1 MNSGWLRASVF
12 ALLVVSAGC
21 GSSPMGTS
29 NPLQPSCVPSL
40 TPSFA
45 YVLTGAT
52 SGGGNGTISS
62 FTANSC
68 TGVLAPTSP
77 ATIATGI
84 NPEDMVV
91 DPLGRFVYVANLVS
105 NASDEATI
113 SMYTINPSTGVLTPT
128 SPATVPTG
136 FLPQGITI
144 DPSGRF
150 VYTANSDDNTVSMF
164 TVNQTTG
171 VLTPTSPSSVAAGW
185 SPDGVTVDPTGR
197 FAYATNQDDA
207 TVSMYAVNSTT
218 GVLTPT
224 TPATVATGASPFE
237 ITVDPA
243 GKFAYVPNTYSAN
256 NSVSE
261 FAIDPASGVL
271 TPTAQGQILAGDS
284 PTSVAIDA
292 TSTHAYIVNRGANTV
307 NSYAMDPNNGSL
319 TLIATTPTGLQPWR
333 IAVDPSGTF
342 VYVGNEEDGTVSI
355 FNTLADGKLTSSGD
369 AFAGGSTFVVALV
382 KPNAAAQ
389 ANLSRK

>member
-1 MNSGWLRASVF
+1 MNSGCLRASVI
-12 ALLVVSAGC
+12 ALLGVCAGC
-21 GSSPMGTS
+21 GGSPMSNS
-29 NPLQPSCVPSL
+29 NPLQPACIPSL

-45 YVLTGAT
+45 YVLTGAA
-52 SGGGNGTISS
+52 SGGGNGTVSS
-62 FTANSC
+62 FTVNSC
-68 TGVLAPTSP
+68 TGVLSPTSP

-84 NPEDMVV
+84 NPEDMAV

-105 NASDEATI
+105 NSSDEATI

-128 SPATVPTG
+128 SPATVSTG
-136 FLPQGITI
+136 FFPQAITI
-144 DPSGRF
+144 DPMGKF

-171 VLTPTSPSSVAAGW
+171 LLTPTSPATVAAGW

-207 TVSMYAVNSTT
+207 TVSMYTVNSTT
-218 GVLTPT
+218 GMLTPT
-224 TPATVATGASPFE
+224 TPATVPTGSSPFE
-237 ITVDPA
+237 ITVDPS
-243 GKFAYVPNTYSAN
+243 GKFAYVPNTYSGN

-307 NSYAMDPNNGSL
+307 NSYTMDPNNGSL
-319 TLIATTPTGLQPWR
+319 SLIATTPTGLQPWR
-333 IAVDPSGTF
+333 VSVDPSGTF
-342 VYVGNEEDGTVSI
+342 VYVGNEGDETISI
-355 FNTLADGKLTSSGD
+355 FNTLTDGKLTSSGY
-369 AFAGGSTFVVALV
+369 ASSGGSTFVVALV
-382 KPNAAAQ
+382 KPSTAAQ
-389 ANLSRK
+389 ANLTQK